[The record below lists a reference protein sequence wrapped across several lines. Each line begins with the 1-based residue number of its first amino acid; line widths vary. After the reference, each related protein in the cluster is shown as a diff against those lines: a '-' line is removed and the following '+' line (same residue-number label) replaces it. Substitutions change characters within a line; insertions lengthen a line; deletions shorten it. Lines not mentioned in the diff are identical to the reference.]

1 MQYITKNIA
10 INLKNLRK
18 SRGLS
23 LEEAAEQTGISK
35 SMLGQ
40 IERGESNPTVVT
52 IEKIV
57 SGLRVSFN
65 YLISAP
71 KHEPLHIEKDKIT
84 KTKESREYS
93 LYTYFPYEDD
103 RPFEIY
109 TSEVQPHCEYKV
121 GGHGMGTIEYCT
133 VLNGTLTLRID
144 KNTYIVP
151 EGDAIRFQS
160 DIEHIYRNETDE
172 VLRIHIVF
180 SWRK

>member
-10 INLKNLRK
+10 MNLKNLRK
-18 SRGLS
+18 TRGIS
-23 LEEAAEQTGISK
+23 LDEAAEQTGISK

-71 KHEPLHIEKDKIT
+71 ISEPLHIEKENLI
-84 KTKESREYS
+84 KTKETPEYTV
-93 LYTYFPYEDD
+93 YTYFPFEDD

-109 TSEVQPHCEYKV
+109 IFEIMPHSEYKV
-121 GGHGMGTIEYCT
+121 GGHGEGTVEYCT
-133 VLNGTLTLRID
+133 VINSTMTLITD
-144 KNTYIVP
+144 NKTYIVP
-151 EGDAIRFQS
+151 EGDAIRFGTDS
-160 DIEHIYRNETDE
+160 EHIYRNNTDE
-172 VLRIHIVF
+172 LLRIHMVF
-180 SWRK
+180 TWK